1 MIIYSVV
8 VSKLSD
14 TAGVTTEVI
23 SSNRKR
29 DNAIKILAEERKKI
43 MKAWNCDEIEDEEV
57 PSGVCSEVPSPCNDD
72 DEEEDED
79 GRDYVI
85 DLDIEGY
92 FSIHDEDGMVQDEVF
107 IAENELSD

>member
-29 DNAIKILAEERKKI
+29 DNAIKVLAEERK
-43 MKAWNCDEIEDEEV
+43 
-57 PSGVCSEVPSPCNDD
+57 
-72 DEEEDED
+72 
-79 GRDYVI
+79 
-85 DLDIEGY
+85 
-92 FSIHDEDGMVQDEVF
+92 
-107 IAENELSD
+107 

>member
-1 MIIYSVV
+1 
-8 VSKLSD
+8 
-14 TAGVTTEVI
+14 
-23 SSNRKR
+23 
-29 DNAIKILAEERKKI
+29 
-43 MKAWNCDEIEDEEV
+43 MKAWKCDEIKDEEV
-57 PSGVCSEVPSPCNDD
+57 PSGVCSDVSSPCDD